1 MRENN
6 VTVNDQMVVSS
17 RIRLARNLKK
27 YPFPSRLTD
36 QAAGEMKKEL
46 HGLLAEYP
54 EESFD
59 FLDMK
64 NVSSVQAGAM
74 MEEHL
79 ISPEFAGA
87 SQRSALLLGRSKKLS
102 VMINEEDHL
111 RIQAIASGSCLEELY
126 ECIDRLDDYIDG
138 KVEYAFS
145 EKYGYLTACPTNL
158 GTGIRASVMLH
169 LPALT
174 RRGLMDRVIN
184 SVSQVGITV
193 RGLYGEGTQAGACLY
208 QVSNSVSLGIS
219 EKETIALLD
228 RIVAQICDSENTARE
243 HLYSDL
249 RNQDELFRAYGILKE
264 CRMLTS
270 AEFRTLYS
278 KIRLATER
286 NLLTGDLASLD
297 RLFIECQPYN
307 LMLTDETLSDG
318 ERDQRRASLVRDRLK
333 KMEDLNK

>member
-1 MRENN
+1 MSEKNIPAADPR
-6 VTVNDQMVVSS
+6 MVISS

-27 YPFPSRLTD
+27 YPFPSRLSVQT
-36 QAAGEMKKEL
+36 AGEMKNEL
-46 HGLLAEYP
+46 HGLLKEYP
-54 EESFD
+54 HETFD

-79 ISPEFAGA
+79 ISPEFARQGE
-87 SQRSALLLGRSKKLS
+87 RSALLLGRSKTLS

-111 RIQAIASGSCLEELY
+111 RIQAMRSGFCLDELY
-126 ECIDRLDDYIDG
+126 GEIDRLDDYIDD

-174 RRGLMDRVIN
+174 RRGLMERVIH

-208 QVSNSVSLGIS
+208 QVSNSYSLGSS
-219 EKETIALLD
+219 EAETVALLK
-228 RIVAQICDSENTARE
+228 RIVAQICESEQKARE
-243 HLYSDL
+243 HQFPDL
-249 RNQDELFRAYGILKE
+249 RSRDELFRAYGILKE

-270 AEFRTLYS
+270 AEFRNLYS
-278 KIRLATER
+278 KVRLACEEG
-286 NLLTGDLASLD
+286 LLETDRAALD

-307 LMLTDETLSDG
+307 LMLTGDSESEN
-318 ERDQRRASLVRDRLK
+318 ERDERRATLVRERMK
-333 KMEDLNK
+333 G

>member
-1 MRENN
+1 MSQSNEKRI
-6 VTVNDQMVVSS
+6 DPGMVVSS

-27 YPFPSRLTD
+27 YPFPTRLSD
-36 QAAGEMKKEL
+36 KAAEEMKEEL
-46 HGLLAEYP
+46 HGLLREYP

-79 ISPEFAGA
+79 ISPEFARE
-87 SQRSALLLGRSKKLS
+87 SSRSALLLGRSKTLS
-102 VMINEEDHL
+102 VMVNEEDHL
-111 RIQAIASGSCLEELY
+111 RIQAMGAGPCLDALY
-126 ECIDRLDDYIDG
+126 QSINRLDDYIDS

-145 EKYGYLTACPTNL
+145 EKYGYLTSCPTNL

-208 QVSNSVSLGIS
+208 QVSNAVSLGMS
-219 EKETIALLD
+219 EEETIALLD
-228 RIVAQICDSENTARE
+228 RIVAQICDSEKTARE

-249 RNQDELFRAYGILKE
+249 RGQDELFRAYGVLKE

-270 AEFRTLYS
+270 AEFRALYS
-278 KIRLATER
+278 KVRLGAEQKLLEL
-286 NLLTGDLASLD
+286 NLTDLD

-307 LMLTDETLSDG
+307 LMLTGEAQSDG
-318 ERDQRRASLVRDRLK
+318 ERDQRRAQLVRNRLK
-333 KMEDLNK
+333 

>member
-1 MRENN
+1 MKDNN
-6 VTVNDQMVVSS
+6 EKRIDPNMVVSS

-36 QAAGEMKKEL
+36 KAAAEMKQEL
-46 HGLLAEYP
+46 HGLLTDYP

-64 NVSSVQAGAM
+64 NVSSVQGGAM

-79 ISPEFAGA
+79 ISPEFAKSGE
-87 SQRSALLLGRSKKLS
+87 QSALLLGRSKRLS

-111 RIQAIASGSCLEELY
+111 RIQAMAPGSCLEELY
-126 ECIDRLDDYIDG
+126 DDINTLDDYIDG

-174 RRGLMDRVIN
+174 RRGLMDRVIH

-208 QVSNSVSLGIS
+208 QVSNSVSLGMS
-219 EKETIALLD
+219 EKETVKLLN
-228 RIVAQICDSENTARE
+228 RIVAQICDSEKTARE
-243 HLYSDL
+243 HLYSEL
-249 RNQDELFRAYGILKE
+249 RTQDDLFRSYGILKE

-270 AEFRTLYS
+270 AEFRALYS
-278 KIRLATER
+278 KVRLGAELGLLSL
-286 NLLTGDLASLD
+286 NLSDLD

-307 LMLTDETLSDG
+307 LMLTGDAQSDG
-318 ERDQRRASLVRDRLK
+318 ERDQRRAELVRERLK
-333 KMEDLNK
+333 

>member
-1 MRENN
+1 MSQTSEKHVDSN
-6 VTVNDQMVVSS
+6 MVISS

-27 YPFPSRLTD
+27 YPFPSRLTES
-36 QAAGEMKKEL
+36 AAKEMKEEL
-46 HGLLAEYP
+46 HDLLTEYP
-54 EESFD
+54 HETFD

-64 NVSSVQAGAM
+64 NVTSVQAGAM

-79 ISPEFAGA
+79 ISPEFAREN
-87 SQRSALLLGRSKKLS
+87 SHSALLLGRNKQCS

-111 RIQAIASGSCLEELY
+111 RIQALGSGFCLEELFRS
-126 ECIDRLDDYIDG
+126 INRLDDYIDG

-145 EKYGYLTACPTNL
+145 EKYGYLTSCPTNL

-208 QVSNSVSLGIS
+208 QVSNSVSLGIN
-219 EKETIALLD
+219 EEETIALLS
-228 RIVAQICDSENTARE
+228 RIVAQICDSEKIARE

-249 RNQDELFRAYGILKE
+249 RAQDDLFRAYGILKE

-270 AEFRTLYS
+270 AEFRALYS
-278 KIRLATER
+278 KVRLGAEQGWILL
-286 NLLTGDLASLD
+286 NLSDLD

-307 LMLTDETLSDG
+307 LMLTGESQSDG
-318 ERDQRRASLVRDRLK
+318 ERDQRRASLVRQRLK
-333 KMEDLNK
+333 

>member
-1 MRENN
+1 MKDNN
-6 VTVNDQMVVSS
+6 EKRIDPNMVVSS

-36 QAAGEMKKEL
+36 KAAAEMKQEL
-46 HGLLAEYP
+46 HGLLTDYP

-64 NVSSVQAGAM
+64 NVSSVQGGAM

-79 ISPEFAGA
+79 ISPEFAKSGE
-87 SQRSALLLGRSKKLS
+87 QSALLLGRSKRLS

-111 RIQAIASGSCLEELY
+111 RIQAMAPGSCLEDLY
-126 ECIDRLDDYIDG
+126 DDINTLDDYIDG

-174 RRGLMDRVIN
+174 RRGLMDRVIH

-208 QVSNSVSLGIS
+208 QVSNSVSLGMS
-219 EKETIALLD
+219 EKETVKLLN
-228 RIVAQICDSENTARE
+228 RIVAQICDSEKTARE
-243 HLYSDL
+243 HLYSEL
-249 RNQDELFRAYGILKE
+249 RTQDDLFRSYGILKE

-270 AEFRTLYS
+270 AEFRALYS
-278 KIRLATER
+278 KVRLGAELGLLSL
-286 NLLTGDLASLD
+286 NLSDLD

-307 LMLTDETLSDG
+307 LMLTGDAQSDG
-318 ERDQRRASLVRDRLK
+318 ERDQRRAELVRERLK
-333 KMEDLNK
+333 

>member
-1 MRENN
+1 MSQANEKR
-6 VTVNDQMVVSS
+6 VDSKMVISS

-27 YPFPSRLTD
+27 YPFPARLTD
-36 QAAGEMKKEL
+36 AAAKEMKEEL

-54 EESFD
+54 QETFD
-59 FLDMK
+59 FLDMQ

-79 ISPEFAGA
+79 ISPEFAREN
-87 SQRSALLLGRSKKLS
+87 SHSALILSRSKQCS
-102 VMINEEDHL
+102 IMINEEDHL
-111 RIQAIASGSCLEELY
+111 RIQAMAPGFCLEELY
-126 ECIDRLDDYIDG
+126 QSINRLDDYIDG

-219 EKETIALLD
+219 EEETIALIG
-228 RIVAQICDSENTARE
+228 RIVSQICDSEKTARE
-243 HLYSDL
+243 YLYSDL
-249 RNQDELFRAYGILKE
+249 RSQDDLFRAYGIMKE
-264 CRMLTS
+264 CRMISS
-270 AEFRTLYS
+270 AEFRALYS
-278 KIRLATER
+278 KVRLGGEQGLISL
-286 NLLTGDLASLD
+286 NLSDLD

-307 LMLTDETLSDG
+307 LMLTGESQSDG
-318 ERDQRRASLVRDRLK
+318 ERDQRRASLIRDRLK
-333 KMEDLNK
+333 

>member
-1 MRENN
+1 
-6 VTVNDQMVVSS
+6 
-17 RIRLARNLKK
+17 
-27 YPFPSRLTD
+27 
-36 QAAGEMKKEL
+36 
-46 HGLLAEYP
+46 
-54 EESFD
+54 
-59 FLDMK
+59 
-64 NVSSVQAGAM
+64 
-74 MEEHL
+74 
-79 ISPEFAGA
+79 
-87 SQRSALLLGRSKKLS
+87 
-102 VMINEEDHL
+102 
-111 RIQAIASGSCLEELY
+111 LEELY

>member
-1 MRENN
+1 MSQTNLPSADAR
-6 VTVNDQMVVSS
+6 MVVSS

-27 YPFPSRLTD
+27 YPFPSRLSE
-36 QAAGEMKKEL
+36 ASAREMKLEL
-46 HGLLAEYP
+46 HDLLKEYP
-54 EESFD
+54 YETFD

-74 MEEHL
+74 TEEHL
-79 ISPEFAGA
+79 ISPDFGREGEK
-87 SQRSALLLGRSKKLS
+87 SALLLGRGKTLS

-111 RIQAIASGSCLEELY
+111 RIQAMGSGFCLESLY
-126 ECIDRLDDYIDG
+126 ESINALDDYIDG
-138 KVEYAFS
+138 KVAYAFS
-145 EKYGYLTACPTNL
+145 EKYGYLTSCPTNL

-174 RRGLMDRVIN
+174 RRGLMERVIH

-208 QVSNSVSLGIS
+208 QVSNTYSLGIN
-219 EKETIALLD
+219 ETETVALLN
-228 RIVAQICDSENTARE
+228 RIVAQICASEKKARE
-243 HLYSDL
+243 QLFPDL
-249 RNQDELFRAYGILKE
+249 RSRDELFRSYGILKE

-278 KIRLATER
+278 KVRLAAEEG
-286 NLLTGDLASLD
+286 LLDLNISDLD

-307 LMLTDETLSDG
+307 LMLTGDSESEN
-318 ERDQRRASLVRDRLK
+318 ERDQRRASLVRDRIRG
-333 KMEDLNK
+333 

>member
-1 MRENN
+1 MKEKNEKRIDPN
-6 VTVNDQMVVSS
+6 MVVSS

-36 QAAGEMKKEL
+36 KIAGEMKEEL
-46 HGLLAEYP
+46 HGLLADYP

-79 ISPEFAGA
+79 ISPEFTKSGE
-87 SQRSALLLGRSKKLS
+87 RSALLLGRNKRLS

-111 RIQAIASGSCLEELY
+111 RIQAMAPGSCLEELY
-126 ECIDRLDDYIDG
+126 DAINTLDDYIDG

-208 QVSNSVSLGIS
+208 QVSNSVSLGMS
-219 EKETIALLD
+219 EKETVELLD
-228 RIVAQICDSENTARE
+228 RIVAQICDSEKTARE
-243 HLYSDL
+243 HLYSEL
-249 RNQDELFRAYGILKE
+249 RTQDDLFRSYGILKE

-270 AEFRTLYS
+270 AEFRALYS
-278 KIRLATER
+278 KVRLATEL
-286 NLLTGDLASLD
+286 NLLNLDLSDLD

-307 LMLTDETLSDG
+307 LMLTGEVQSDG
-318 ERDQRRASLVRDRLK
+318 ERDQRRATLVRERL
-333 KMEDLNK
+333 N

>member
-1 MRENN
+1 MKDKKEKRIDPN
-6 VTVNDQMVVSS
+6 MVVSS

-36 QAAGEMKKEL
+36 KIAGEMKEEL
-46 HGLLAEYP
+46 HGLLADYP

-79 ISPEFAGA
+79 ISPEFTKSGE
-87 SQRSALLLGRSKKLS
+87 RSALLLGRNKRLS

-111 RIQAIASGSCLEELY
+111 RIQAMAPGSCLQELY
-126 ECIDRLDDYIDG
+126 DAINTLDDYIDE

-208 QVSNSVSLGIS
+208 QVSNSVSLGMS
-219 EKETIALLD
+219 EKETVELLD
-228 RIVAQICDSENTARE
+228 RIVAQICDSEKVARE
-243 HLYSDL
+243 HLYSEL
-249 RNQDELFRAYGILKE
+249 RTQDDLFRSYGILKE

-270 AEFRTLYS
+270 AEFRALYS
-278 KIRLATER
+278 KVRLATELHLL
-286 NLLTGDLASLD
+286 NLNLSDLD

-307 LMLTDETLSDG
+307 LMLTGEVQSDA
-318 ERDQRRASLVRDRLK
+318 ERDQRRATLVRERL
-333 KMEDLNK
+333 N

>member
-1 MRENN
+1 MKDNKEKCI
-6 VTVNDQMVVSS
+6 DPQMVVSS

-36 QAAGEMKKEL
+36 KSAKEMKDEL
-46 HGLLAEYP
+46 HGLLSDYP
-54 EESFD
+54 KESFD

-64 NVSSVQAGAM
+64 NVTSVQAGAM

-79 ISPEFAGA
+79 ISPEFAKA
-87 SQRSALLLGRSKKLS
+87 SERSALFLGKTKRLC
-102 VMINEEDHL
+102 VMMNEEDHL
-111 RIQAIASGSCLEELY
+111 RIQAIAAGSCLEALY
-126 ECIDRLDDYIDG
+126 EEINDLDDFIDR

-174 RRGLMDRVIN
+174 RRGLMDRVIY

-208 QVSNSVSLGIS
+208 QVSNSVSLGTT
-219 EKETIALLD
+219 EKETVELLN
-228 RIVAQICDSENTARE
+228 RIVAQICDSEKIARE
-243 HLYSDL
+243 HLYSEL
-249 RNQDELFRAYGILKE
+249 RTQDDLFRSYGILKE

-270 AEFRTLYS
+270 AEFRALYS
-278 KIRLATER
+278 KVRLAAELG
-286 NLLTGDLASLD
+286 LLELDLSDLD
-297 RLFIECQPYN
+297 HLFIECQPYN
-307 LMLTDETLSDG
+307 LMLTGEAASDS
-318 ERDQRRASLVRDRLK
+318 ERDIRRAALVRERLG
-333 KMEDLNK
+333 

>member
-1 MRENN
+1 MKDNKEKRIDPN
-6 VTVNDQMVVSS
+6 MVISS

-36 QAAGEMKKEL
+36 KAAAEMKQEL
-46 HGLLAEYP
+46 HGFLKDYP
-54 EESFD
+54 GEEFD
-59 FLDMK
+59 FLEMK

-79 ISPEFAGA
+79 ISPEFARAGEH
-87 SQRSALLLGRSKKLS
+87 SALLLGRNKRLS
-102 VMINEEDHL
+102 VMVNEEDHL
-111 RIQAIASGSCLEELY
+111 RIQAMGPGACLEELY
-126 ECIDRLDDYIDG
+126 GSINAFDDYIDG

-208 QVSNSVSLGIS
+208 QVSNSVSLGMT
-219 EKETIALLD
+219 ERETVELLD
-228 RIVAQICDSENTARE
+228 RIVAQICDSEKIARE
-243 HLYSDL
+243 HLYSELRTQDDL
-249 RNQDELFRAYGILKE
+249 YRAYGILKE

-270 AEFRTLYS
+270 AEFRSLYS
-278 KIRLATER
+278 KIRLAAELK
-286 NLLTGDLASLD
+286 LLDLELALLD

-307 LMLTDETLSDG
+307 LMLTGDAGSDS
-318 ERDQRRASLVRDRLK
+318 ERDQRRATLVRERLA
-333 KMEDLNK
+333 

>member
-1 MRENN
+1 M
-6 VTVNDQMVVSS
+6 NDKKEKRIDPNMVVSS

-36 QAAGEMKKEL
+36 ETAAEMKKEL
-46 HGLLAEYP
+46 HGLLSDYP

-79 ISPEFAGA
+79 ISPEFTKSGD
-87 SQRSALLLGRSKKLS
+87 RSALLLGRNKRLS
-102 VMINEEDHL
+102 VMVNEEDHL
-111 RIQAIASGSCLEELY
+111 RIQAMAPGSCLEELY
-126 ECIDRLDDYIDG
+126 DAINALDDYIDER
-138 KVEYAFS
+138 VEYAFS

-174 RRGLMDRVIN
+174 RRGLMDRVIH

-208 QVSNSVSLGIS
+208 QVSNSVSLGMS
-219 EKETIALLD
+219 EKETVELLD
-228 RIVAQICDSENTARE
+228 RIVAQICDSEKVARKQ
-243 HLYSDL
+243 LYSEL
-249 RNQDELFRAYGILKE
+249 RTQDDLFRSYGILKE

-270 AEFRTLYS
+270 AEFRALYS
-278 KIRLATER
+278 KVRLGVEL
-286 NLLTGDLASLD
+286 NLLNLDLFDLD

-307 LMLTDETLSDG
+307 LMLTAEVQSDG
-318 ERDQRRASLVRDRLK
+318 ERDQRRAALVRERL
-333 KMEDLNK
+333 N

>member
-1 MRENN
+1 MKEKNEKSIDPN
-6 VTVNDQMVVSS
+6 MVVSS

-27 YPFPSRLTD
+27 YPFPARLTD
-36 QAAGEMKKEL
+36 ASADEMKQEL
-46 HGLLAEYP
+46 HGLLTDYP
-54 EESFD
+54 TESFD
-59 FLDMK
+59 FLEMK

-79 ISPEFAGA
+79 ISPEFARERD
-87 SQRSALLLGRSKKLS
+87 RSALFLGRSKRLS

-111 RIQAIASGSCLEELY
+111 RIQAMGPGACLEDLY
-126 ECIDRLDDYIDG
+126 REINALDDYIDG

-145 EKYGYLTACPTNL
+145 EKYGYLTSCPTNL

-208 QVSNSVSLGIS
+208 QVSNAVSLGMS
-219 EKETIALLD
+219 ESETVKLLD
-228 RIVAQICDSENTARE
+228 RIVAQICDSEKIARE
-243 HLYSDL
+243 HLYSEL
-249 RNQDELFRAYGILKE
+249 RTQDDLFRSYGILKE

-270 AEFRTLYS
+270 AEFRSLYS
-278 KIRLATER
+278 KVRLATELD
-286 NLLTGDLASLD
+286 LLKLSLSELD
-297 RLFIECQPYN
+297 CLFIECQPYN
-307 LMLTDETLSDG
+307 LMLMGEVQSDS
-318 ERDQRRASLVRDRLK
+318 ERDQRRAALVRERLR
-333 KMEDLNK
+333 

>member
-1 MRENN
+1 MSETNLPVIDSR
-6 VTVNDQMVVSS
+6 MVVSS

-27 YPFPSRLTD
+27 YPFPSRLSEE
-36 QAAGEMKKEL
+36 AAREMKLEL
-46 HGLLAEYP
+46 HDLLKEYP
-54 EESFD
+54 HETFD

-64 NVSSVQAGAM
+64 NVTSVQAGAM
-74 MEEHL
+74 TEEHL
-79 ISPEFAGA
+79 ISPDFGRNGEKT
-87 SQRSALLLGRSKKLS
+87 ALLLGREKTLS

-111 RIQAIASGSCLEELY
+111 RIQAMGFGSCLEDLY
-126 ECIDRLDDYIDG
+126 RRINELDDYIDG

-145 EKYGYLTACPTNL
+145 DKYGYLTSCPTNL

-174 RRGLMDRVIN
+174 RRGLMERVIH

-208 QVSNSVSLGIS
+208 QVSNSYSLGIS
-219 EKETIALLD
+219 ESETIALLN
-228 RIVAQICDSENTARE
+228 RIVAQICESEKKARE
-243 HLYSDL
+243 NQFPDL
-249 RNQDELFRAYGILKE
+249 RARDELYRSYGILKE

-278 KIRLATER
+278 KVRLAAEEG
-286 NLLTGDLASLD
+286 LLELDIPALD

-307 LMLTDETLSDG
+307 LMLTGDSESEN
-318 ERDQRRASLVRDRLK
+318 ERDQRRATLVRER
-333 KMEDLNK
+333 MRG